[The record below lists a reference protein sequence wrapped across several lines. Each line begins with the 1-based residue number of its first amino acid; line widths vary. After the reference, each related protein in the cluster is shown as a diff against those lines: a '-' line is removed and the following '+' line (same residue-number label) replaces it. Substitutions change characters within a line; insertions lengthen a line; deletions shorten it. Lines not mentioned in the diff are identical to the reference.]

1 MPTPN
6 TKPLSIVIGETNR
19 ITLEPK
25 HPFKGGLTYITLTL
39 HPSVVEITES
49 ANNDGVTVIRL
60 NTPPMET
67 LEKSPFV
74 AKIFVKEDF
83 LNLKGLST
91 LIIELP
97 DSIENLSTLFIA
109 PTKTNVIVRSRTLE
123 FVDLLS
129 VGNTWLDTP
138 QLHVVRGVIH
148 QGKFNEGKADAF
160 VTNPDRWVCPI
171 KNVDHS
177 LIYVMK
183 FNPQD
188 TPFPYLVK
196 CNGLFIKDGR
206 YKVATRAS
214 PQSPFL
220 PFKGDDILEIAGS
233 DKRAT
238 NGTQD
243 AIRTYRIDQGWFNES
258 NLTFPLLTEVEYLS
272 LDVNCNFPVLEKIRK
287 IELLDVPSHFPMW
300 RTKTEAVGWKHHK
313 SVRYPVIESKEHNFE
328 WMFMV
333 TGYGAPI
340 FVEGVVNAL
349 STNDELDI
357 QISIGCVRLN
367 FRKIEP
373 LSKKDIVELVETE
386 FRNNGM
392 SGATWAKHK
401 ARLVK
406 IIKYTIFIHY
416 GYYQDRPRIPAAATT
431 AA

>member
-25 HPFKGGLTYITLTL
+25 RPLKGGLTYITFTL

-49 ANNDGVTVIRL
+49 ANNGGVTVIRL
-60 NTPPMET
+60 NTPPKET
-67 LEKSPFV
+67 LGKSPLTV
-74 AKIFVKEDF
+74 RIFVKEDF

-97 DSIENLSTLFIA
+97 DSIENLTTLFVA
-109 PTKTNVIVRSRTLE
+109 NTKTSVIVRSSALE
-123 FVDLLS
+123 SVYLLN

-138 QLHVVRGVIH
+138 QLRVERGVIH

-171 KNVDHS
+171 KSVDHS
-177 LIYVMK
+177 LKYTMK

-188 TPFPYLVK
+188 TPFPHLVK
-196 CNGLFIKDGR
+196 CNGLF
-206 YKVATRAS
+206 VANGSAVGTPPR
-214 PQSPFL
+214 SPFL

-233 DKRAT
+233 TKRVIK
-238 NGTQD
+238 GTQD

-258 NLTFPLLTEVEYLS
+258 NLTFPLLTEVVYLS
-272 LDVNCNFPVLEKIRK
+272 LDVNCNFPVLEKIRR
-287 IELLDVPSHFPMW
+287 IELLDVPSHFPVW
-300 RTKTEAVGWKHHK
+300 RTKTEAAEWRHHK
-313 SVRYPVIESKEHNFE
+313 PVRYPVIESKEHRFE
-328 WMFMV
+328 WIFMV

-340 FVEGVVNAL
+340 FVEGVVNEK
-349 STNDELDI
+349 STNDELNI

-367 FRKIEP
+367 FRKIET
-373 LSKKDIVELVETE
+373 LTKGDIVELVETE

-401 ARLVK
+401 ARLIK
-406 IIKYTIFIHY
+406 IIKHTIFIHH